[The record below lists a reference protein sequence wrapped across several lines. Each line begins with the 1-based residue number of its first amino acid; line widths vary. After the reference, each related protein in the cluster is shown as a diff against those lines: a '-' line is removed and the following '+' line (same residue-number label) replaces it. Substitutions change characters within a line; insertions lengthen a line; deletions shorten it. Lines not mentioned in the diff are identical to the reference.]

1 MEWKPLQ
8 SIAKGFVLTDL
19 LRPEFVEYLEEH
31 FKDQYKCVEAINI
44 QIRVR
49 DEKLT
54 EYTENE
60 IISIAN
66 RNGQDTLLKKVI
78 VDADNT
84 ETLTIFTEAINKVK
98 EMK

>member
-19 LRPEFVEYLEEH
+19 LRPEFVEYLDEH
-31 FKDQYKCVEAINI
+31 FPDKRVEAINI

-49 DEKLT
+49 DKKISK
-54 EYTENE
+54 YTENE
-60 IISIAN
+60 IVSIAN
-66 RNGQDTLLKKVI
+66 RNGEDTLLKKVI

-84 ETLTIFTEAINKVK
+84 ETLNIFTDAIDKVK
-98 EMK
+98 ELK

>member
-19 LRPEFVEYLEEH
+19 LKPEFVEYLNKH
-31 FKDQYKCVEAINI
+31 FKDKSVEVINI

-49 DEKLT
+49 DEKLS
-54 EYTENE
+54 EYMDNE

-66 RNGQDTLLKKVI
+66 RNGQDTLLKKII

-84 ETLTIFTEAINKVK
+84 KTLKIFTDAIDKIK
-98 EMK
+98 EEK

>member
-19 LRPEFVEYLEEH
+19 LKPEFVEYLNKH
-31 FKDQYKCVEAINI
+31 FKDKSVEVINI

-49 DEKLT
+49 DEKLS
-54 EYTENE
+54 EYMDNE

-66 RNGQDTLLKKVI
+66 RNGQDTLLKKNNSRCRQYK
-78 VDADNT
+78 NT
-84 ETLTIFTEAINKVK
+84 KNIH
-98 EMK
+98 